1 MDASAE
7 RRSKHYPFHYW
18 HQPRSSEL
26 GESATEFLHR
36 LRGPTHVYLSGRDP
50 SRCRVVV
57 TLLHGN
63 EPSGFFGLYQLLKR
77 GLQPAVDLH
86 CFIASVEAAQAA
98 PVFFHRM
105 LPGQE
110 DINRCFRPPFT
121 RSPQSRLAKG
131 ILDTLEQLAPEA
143 VIDVHNTSGSGPA
156 FGVTTFKDARH
167 EALISLFT
175 PRLMVTDIRLGA
187 LMEISNERYPVVTIE
202 CGGSQDLEANRLA
215 AEGLEAYACRNDV
228 LSPPPADFALDY
240 FYNPLRLEMR
250 EGVEVS
256 YQENLSR
263 RHVVTLFPDIERYN
277 FGYVEAGTALGYVQ
291 GKLEDALRVVGS
303 QGESPVE
310 TFLDLRNDLLRTGR
324 QLKLFM
330 VTTNAEIARRDCLF
344 YLVPAERHVDAQP
357 SASQQ
362 GGRAL

>member
-1 MDASAE
+1 MDASEE

-18 HQPRSSEL
+18 HEPRSNAL
-26 GESATEFLHR
+26 GGSATEFLHR
-36 LRGPTHVYLSGRDP
+36 LPGPTHLYLPGKDQ

-63 EPSGFFGLYQLLKR
+63 EPSGFFGLFHLLQQ

-86 CFIASVEAAQAA
+86 CFIVSVEAAQTA
-98 PVFFHRM
+98 PGFFHRM

-143 VIDVHNTSGSGPA
+143 VVDVHNTSGSGPA

-167 EALISLFT
+167 EALISLFS

-187 LMEISNERYPVVTIE
+187 LMEISNEHCLVVTIE
-202 CGGSQDLEANRLA
+202 CGGSQDPEANHLA
-215 AEGLEAYACRNDV
+215 ADGLEAFACRDDV

-250 EGVEVS
+250 EGIEVS
-256 YQENLSR
+256 YQEDLSP
-263 RHVVTLFPDIERYN
+263 RHTVTLFPDIERFN
-277 FGYVEAGTALGYVQ
+277 FGYIESGTALGYVQ
-291 GKLEDALRVVGS
+291 GELSEALRVVGS
-303 QGESPVE
+303 QGERPVKD
-310 TFLDLRNDLLRTGR
+310 FLDLRNKLLRTGR
-324 QLKLFM
+324 ELKLFM

-362 GGRAL
+362 GSGG